1 MKQLILKAIQSAM
14 IITIT
19 SCSAASNVPSYLQKN
34 ENMNMVQREVIY
46 QCENRWAEYPMT
58 KSLRQKLMS
67 EFENDNAEEYM
78 ILESGNSGNYLYSS
92 SYLNLNSDTLKFINI
107 SAENMK
113 IKFTE
118 NKLKLKINELKSILL
133 NISNIRYTEKLD
145 DSSSKLPCNF
155 LSIKLNNKIYNFTY
169 FSNNSW
175 LTNEQLET
183 VNMKLTQE
191 EAILKKVINIFN
203 ES

>member
-1 MKQLILKAIQSAM
+1 
-14 IITIT
+14 
-19 SCSAASNVPSYLQKN
+19 
-34 ENMNMVQREVIY
+34 
-46 QCENRWAEYPMT
+46 
-58 KSLRQKLMS
+58 
-67 EFENDNAEEYM
+67 
-78 ILESGNSGNYLYSS
+78 
-92 SYLNLNSDTLKFINI
+92 
-107 SAENMK
+107 
-113 IKFTE
+113 
-118 NKLKLKINELKSILL
+118 
-133 NISNIRYTEKLD
+133 
-145 DSSSKLPCNF
+145 LPCNF